1 VNAAAPGA
9 LSWSELAALLAQVEW
24 ALPWAALLWP
34 LPLLML
40 LWPPHRTRRTALR
53 VPFFALAVQ
62 GSGERPRAGAVVLPH
77 GFFGWALLGGAWT
90 GALLAAMQ
98 PQWVEPP
105 ITRVLPTR
113 DWLLAVD
120 LSPSMQT
127 TDFRRADGRPQDRLS
142 VVREVTEEFLARRR
156 EDRIGLLVFGQQPFV
171 QVPFTLDHDAVRALL
186 AEARI
191 GMAGTRTMIGDAIG
205 LAVRVFDESKA
216 PQRTLVLLTDGRDTG
231 SRVPPAKAAEIAA
244 QRGVRL
250 HTVAIGTAAARAG
263 EEADIEGLRAWAAAT
278 GGRAFRATDRAGLQG
293 IYRELD
299 AIEARRHETQSARP
313 RRPLFHGPLAAAL
326 ALLGVHVALAMAGS
340 AWAALRARRSMA
352 NAGVSDTTGSVTD
365 GAQAQVTNA
374 RVANARVADAGGADG

>member
-1 VNAAAPGA
+1 
-9 LSWSELAALLAQVEW
+9 
-24 ALPWAALLWP
+24 
-34 LPLLML
+34 ML

-77 GFFGWALLGGAWT
+77 GIVGWAVLVLAWT
-90 GALLAAMQ
+90 AAVLAAMQ

-105 ITRVLPTR
+105 ITRVQPTR

-127 TDFRRADGRPQDRLS
+127 ADFRGADGRPLDRLS
-142 VVREVTEEFLARRR
+142 VVREVTDEFLARRR

-186 AEARI
+186 AEARV

-231 SRVPPAKAAEIAA
+231 SRVPPAKAAEIAR

-250 HTVAIGTAAARAG
+250 HTVAIGTAEARAG
-263 EEADIEGLRAWAAAT
+263 EEADLEGLRAWAEAT
-278 GGRAFRATDRAGLQG
+278 GGRAFVATDRAGLQG
-293 IYRELD
+293 IYGELD
-299 AIEARRHETQSARP
+299 AIETRQHEIQSARP
-313 RRPLFHGPLAAAL
+313 RRPLFEWPLAVAL
-326 ALLGVHVALAMAGS
+326 ALLGLHVGLAMAGS
-340 AWAALRARRSMA
+340 AWAALRARRAMADASVAGAARADAGGSIAGAASTGAA
-352 NAGVSDTTGSVTD
+352 NAR
-365 GAQAQVTNA
+365 VTNA
-374 RVANARVADAGGADG
+374 RVLDARAPDAGAADV

>member
-1 VNAAAPGA
+1 VNAVALGA

-24 ALPWAALLWP
+24 TLPGAALLWP

-40 LWPPHRTRRTALR
+40 LLPPHRTRRTALR

-62 GSGERPRAGAVVLPH
+62 GTGERPRVGAVVLPH

-90 GALLAAMQ
+90 AAVLAAMQ

-105 ITRVLPTR
+105 ITRVQPTR

-127 TDFRRADGRPQDRLS
+127 TDFRSADGRPLDRLS
-142 VVREVTEEFLARRR
+142 VVREVTDEFLARRR

-186 AEARI
+186 GEARI
-191 GMAGTRTMIGDAIG
+191 GMAGMRTMIGDAIG

-263 EEADIEGLRAWAAAT
+263 EEADLEGLRAWAEAT

-299 AIEARRHETQSARP
+299 AIETRQHETQSARP

-326 ALLGVHVALAMAGS
+326 ALLGVHVALTMAGS
-340 AWAALRARRSMA
+340 AWAALRARRGLADASV
-352 NAGVSDTTGSVTD
+352 AGTTGSNA
-365 GAQAQVTNA
+365 GGGNA
-374 RVANARVADAGGADG
+374 RVATARVPDAGAADA

>member
-1 VNAAAPGA
+1 MNATDITT

-24 ALPWAALLWP
+24 ALPWAALVWP
-34 LPLLML
+34 LALVLPLLA
-40 LWPPHRTRRTALR
+40 PHRTRRAALR

-77 GFFGWALLGGAWT
+77 GIFGWAVLGGAWT
-90 GALLAAMQ
+90 AAVLAAMQ

-105 ITRVLPTR
+105 ITRLLPTR

-127 TDFRRADGRPQDRLS
+127 TDFRSADGRPLDRLS
-142 VVREVTEEFLARRR
+142 VVREVTDEFLERRR

-171 QVPFTLDHDAVRALL
+171 QVPFTLDHAAVRALL
-186 AEARI
+186 GEARI
-191 GMAGTRTMIGDAIG
+191 GMVGTRTMIGDAIG

-263 EEADIEGLRAWAAAT
+263 EEADLEGLRAWATAT
-278 GGRAFRATDRAGLQG
+278 GGRAFRAPDRAGLQA

-299 AIEARRHETQSARP
+299 AIETRQHETQSARP
-313 RRPLFHGPLAAAL
+313 RRPLFHWPLAAAL

-340 AWAALRARRSMA
+340 AWAALRARRE
-352 NAGVSDTTGSVTD
+352 
-365 GAQAQVTNA
+365 
-374 RVANARVADAGGADG
+374 VADA

>member
-1 VNAAAPGA
+1 VNAVAPGT

-24 ALPWAALLWP
+24 AQPAAALLWP
-34 LPLLML
+34 LPLFML

-53 VPFFALAVQ
+53 VPFFALAVR

-77 GFFGWALLGGAWT
+77 GIVGWALLAGAWT
-90 GALLAAMQ
+90 AAVLAAMQ

-105 ITRVLPTR
+105 VTRVQPTR

-120 LSPSMQT
+120 LSPSMRT
-127 TDFRRADGRPQDRLS
+127 TDFRSADGRPLDRLS
-142 VVREVTEEFLARRR
+142 VVREVTDEFLERRR

-231 SRVPPAKAAEIAA
+231 SRVPPVKAAEIAA

-263 EEADIEGLRAWAAAT
+263 EEADLEGLRAWATAT

-299 AIEARRHETQSARP
+299 AIETRQHETRSARP

-326 ALLGVHVALAMAGS
+326 ALLGVHVTLAMLGS
-340 AWAALRARRSMA
+340 AWASLRARRGMA
-352 NAGVSDTTGSVTD
+352 DAS
-365 GAQAQVTNA
+365 
-374 RVANARVADAGGADG
+374 VADAGGADA

>member
-1 VNAAAPGA
+1 MSA
-9 LSWSELAALLAQVEW
+9 LSGSGWSEVLALLAQVEW
-24 ALPWAALLWP
+24 AQPWAALL
-34 LPLLML
+34 LPLALLMPL
-40 LWPPHRTRRTALR
+40 LPPYRSRRSALR

-77 GFFGWALLGGAWT
+77 GVVHWLLLGLAWT
-90 GALLAAMQ
+90 AAVLAAMQ

-105 ITRVLPTR
+105 ITRTQPTR

-127 TDFRRADGRPQDRLS
+127 ADFRDAAGRPVDRLT
-142 VVREVTEEFLARRR
+142 VVREVLDEFLARRAD
-156 EDRIGLLVFGQQPFV
+156 DRIGLLVFGQQPFV
-171 QVPFTLDHDAVRALL
+171 QVPFTLDHGAVRALL

-205 LAVRVFDESKA
+205 LAVRVFDASDA

-244 QRGVRL
+244 QRGVRM

-263 EEADIEGLRAWAAAT
+263 EEADLAGLRAWAEAT
-278 GGRAFRATDRAGLQG
+278 GGRAFRATDRAGLQQ

-299 AIEARRHETQSARP
+299 AIELRTVETQSARP
-313 RRPLFHGPLAAAL
+313 RRPLFQWPLGLAL
-326 ALLGVHVALAMAGS
+326 ALLGLHLVLTG
-340 AWAALRARRSMA
+340 AAAAAASRPLRAA
-352 NAGVSDTTGSVTD
+352 PPEA
-365 GAQAQVTNA
+365 
-374 RVANARVADAGGADG
+374 ADA

>member
-1 VNAAAPGA
+1 MNAAAITT

-34 LPLLML
+34 LPLLL
-40 LWPPHRTRRTALR
+40 LLLLPPHRTRRTALR
-53 VPFFALAVQ
+53 VPFFTLAVQ
-62 GSGERPRAGAVVLPH
+62 GSGERPRAGAVVLRH
-77 GFFGWALLGGAWT
+77 GFFGWLLLGLAWT
-90 GALLAAMQ
+90 AAVLAAMQ

-105 ITRVLPTR
+105 ITRVQPTR

-127 TDFRRADGRPQDRLS
+127 ADFRSADGRPLDRLS
-142 VVREVTEEFLARRR
+142 VVREVTDDFLERRR

-171 QVPFTLDHDAVRALL
+171 QVPFTLDHAVVRALL

-216 PQRTLVLLTDGRDTG
+216 PQRTLVLLTDGRDTA

-250 HTVAIGTAAARAG
+250 HTVAIGTPAARAG
-263 EEADIEGLRAWAAAT
+263 EEADLEGLRAWATAT
-278 GGRAFRATDRAGLQG
+278 GGRAFRATDRAGLQD

-299 AIEARRHETQSARP
+299 AIETRQHETQSARP
-313 RRPLFHGPLAAAL
+313 RRPLFQWPLGAAL
-326 ALLGVHVALAMAGS
+326 LLLGMHLAGVALGAAWTGWSARRGADVAGRATRTTPATRAATAAVPAPPKRAGS
-340 AWAALRARRSMA
+340 E
-352 NAGVSDTTGSVTD
+352 G
-365 GAQAQVTNA
+365 Q
-374 RVANARVADAGGADG
+374 DA

>member
-1 VNAAAPGA
+1 MV
-9 LSWSELAALLAQVEW
+9 ALLAQVEW
-24 ALPWAALLWP
+24 AMPAAAVLWP
-34 LPLLML
+34 LALLMPLL
-40 LWPPHRTRRTALR
+40 PPHRSRHTALR

-62 GSGERPRAGAVVLPH
+62 GSGERPRPGAVVLRH
-77 GFFGWALLGGAWT
+77 GFFGWLLLGLAWT
-90 GALLAAMQ
+90 AAVAAAMQ
-98 PQWVEPP
+98 PQWLEQP
-105 ITRVLPTR
+105 ITRVQPTR

-127 TDFRRADGRPQDRLS
+127 TDFRSADGRPLDRLS
-142 VVREVTEEFLARRR
+142 VVREVTDEFLERRR

-263 EEADIEGLRAWAAAT
+263 EQADLEGLRAWAAAT
-278 GGRAFRATDRAGLQG
+278 GGRAFRATDRAGLQD

-299 AIEARRHETQSARP
+299 SIETREHQTQTARP
-313 RRPLFHGPLAAAL
+313 RRPLFQWPLGAAL
-326 ALLGVHVALAMAGS
+326 ALVGLHAALMMLGSALAT
-340 AWAALRARRSMA
+340 ARPRRE
-352 NAGVSDTTGSVTD
+352 VTG
-365 GAQAQVTNA
+365 A
-374 RVANARVADAGGADG
+374 

>member
-1 VNAAAPGA
+1 MNALAPGA

-24 ALPWAALLWP
+24 AMPWAALLWP

-77 GFFGWALLGGAWT
+77 GIVAWALLVLAWT
-90 GALLAAMQ
+90 AAVLATMQ

-105 ITRVLPTR
+105 ITRVQPAR

-127 TDFRRADGRPQDRLS
+127 TDFRSADGRPQSRLS
-142 VVREVTEEFLARRR
+142 VVREVTDEFLERRR
-156 EDRIGLLVFGQQPFV
+156 GDRIGLLVFGQQPFV

-205 LAVRVFDESKA
+205 LAVRVFDESQA

-250 HTVAIGTAAARAG
+250 HTVAIGTGAASAG
-263 EEADIEGLRAWAAAT
+263 EQADLEGLRAWATAT
-278 GGRAFRATDRAGLQG
+278 GGRAFSATDRAGLQG

-299 AIEARRHETQSARP
+299 TIETRQHETQSARP
-313 RRPLFHGPLAAAL
+313 RRPLFHWPLAAAW
-326 ALLGVHVALAMAGS
+326 ALLGVHVLLVLAGS
-340 AWAALRARRSMA
+340 AWAALRVRR
-352 NAGVSDTTGSVTD
+352 
-365 GAQAQVTNA
+365 
-374 RVANARVADAGGADG
+374 RVADA

>member
-1 VNAAAPGA
+1 MNAAAFTT
-9 LSWSELAALLAQVEW
+9 LSWSELAALLVQVEW
-24 ALPWAALLWP
+24 ALPWAALVWP
-34 LPLLML
+34 LALVLPLLA
-40 LWPPHRTRRTALR
+40 PHRTRRTALR

-62 GSGERPRAGAVVLPH
+62 GSGERPRAGAVVLRH
-77 GFFGWALLGGAWT
+77 GVFGWVLLALAWT
-90 GALLAAMQ
+90 AAVLAAMQ

-105 ITRVLPTR
+105 ITRVQPAR

-127 TDFRRADGRPQDRLS
+127 TDFRSADGRPLDRLS
-142 VVREVTEEFLARRR
+142 VVREVTDEFLKRRR

-171 QVPFTLDHDAVRALL
+171 QVPFTLDHEAVRALL

-216 PQRTLVLLTDGRDTG
+216 RERTLVLLTDGRDTG

-263 EEADIEGLRAWAAAT
+263 EEADLDGLRAWAAVT
-278 GGRAFRATDRAGLQG
+278 GGRAFRATDRAGLQD

-299 AIEARRHETQSARP
+299 AIETRQHETQSARP
-313 RRPLFHGPLAAAL
+313 RRPLFHWPLAAAL
-326 ALLGVHVALAMAGS
+326 TLLGLHVALAMAGS
-340 AWAALRARRSMA
+340 AWAALRERRQV
-352 NAGVSDTTGSVTD
+352 AG
-365 GAQAQVTNA
+365 A
-374 RVANARVADAGGADG
+374 

>member
-1 VNAAAPGA
+1 
-9 LSWSELAALLAQVEW
+9 
-24 ALPWAALLWP
+24 
-34 LPLLML
+34 ML
-40 LWPPHRTRRTALR
+40 LLPPHRTRRTALR

-62 GSGERPRAGAVVLPH
+62 GSGERPRAGRRRAAARLP
-77 GFFGWALLGGAWT
+77 GWALLVLAWT
-90 GALLAAMQ
+90 AAVLAAMQ

-105 ITRVLPTR
+105 LTRVQPTR

-127 TDFRRADGRPQDRLS
+127 TDFRSADGRPLDRLS
-142 VVREVTEEFLARRR
+142 VVREVTDEFLARRR

-186 AEARI
+186 GEARI

-231 SRVPPAKAAEIAA
+231 SRVPPAKAAAIAA

-263 EEADIEGLRAWAAAT
+263 EEADLEGLRAWAEAT

-299 AIEARRHETQSARP
+299 AIETRQHETQSARP
-313 RRPLFHGPLAAAL
+313 RRPLFHGPVGRRAGAAGL
-326 ALLGVHVALAMAGS
+326 
-340 AWAALRARRSMA
+340 ARRVGDGGCGLGGTA
-352 NAGVSDTTGSVTD
+352 RAPGHGGCGRGGHPGLGCRWRAGRVAT
-365 GAQAQVTNA
+365 A
-374 RVANARVADAGGADG
+374 RVPDAGAADA